1 MSKLFEQ
8 NLSVVLDVSPWVPL
22 TQLVIL
28 DFRELL
34 HSIVMKV
41 VSCYITLES
50 YITSFGWK

>member
-8 NLSVVLDVSPWVPL
+8 NLSVVLDVRPWIPL

-34 HSIVMKV
+34 DSTVMKV
-41 VSCYITLES
+41 VSFYITLES
-50 YITSFGWK
+50 YITSFWWK